1 LKYSIENVIDRYP
14 KINIGVLVGQE
25 LEIAPNHPG
34 LVKFREEAIFFAE
47 NQIGCNPVTR
57 HPFISSWREMYRSF
71 GTKAGDYRPS
81 AEALLRRT
89 VKSQQLPAINT
100 AVDTYNA
107 ISVKHLIPIGGFDL
121 EKVEGDI
128 FLRFSSGGETF
139 VPLGSKSIEKTYE
152 GEVVYA
158 DSQRILTRRWNFR
171 DCDWTK
177 ITINTT
183 DLIMFIDGSPE
194 MPQSTIKLSLE
205 ELVEKLEKFCK
216 GTYFTSI
223 ANSINPIIEIRRK
236 D

>member
-1 LKYSIENVIDRYP
+1 LKYSIENVIERYP
-14 KINIGVLVGQE
+14 KINIGVLEGQD
-25 LEIAPNHPG
+25 LEIAHNHSG

-57 HPFISSWREMYRSF
+57 HPFIASWRGMYRSF

-89 VKSQQLPAINT
+89 LKSQQLPAINT

-121 EKVEGDI
+121 DKVEGDI
-128 FLRFSSGGETF
+128 SLRFSSGEETF

-158 DSQRILTRRWNFR
+158 DSRRILTRRWNFR

-177 ITINTT
+177 ITFNTT
-183 DLIMFIDGSPE
+183 DLVMFLDGSLE
-194 MPQSTIKLSLE
+194 MPQSTIKSALD

-216 GTYFTSI
+216 GVYFTSI
-223 ANSINPIIEIRRK
+223 ADLNNPVIELKRR

>member
-1 LKYSIENVIDRYP
+1 MKYSIENVIERYP
-14 KINIGVLVGQE
+14 KINIGVLEGQD
-25 LEIAPNHPG
+25 LEIDHNHPG
-34 LVKFREEAIFFAE
+34 LVKFKEEAIFFAE
-47 NQIGCNPVTR
+47 NKIGCNPITR
-57 HPFISSWREMYRSF
+57 HPFIASWRGMYRSF

-89 VKSQQLPAINT
+89 LKSQQLPAINT

-128 FLRFSSGGETF
+128 SLRFSSGEETF

-158 DSQRILTRRWNFR
+158 DSRRILTRRWNFR

-183 DLIMFIDGSPE
+183 DLVMFLDGSPE
-194 MPQSTIKLSLE
+194 MLQSTIKSALD

-216 GTYFTSI
+216 GAYFTSI
-223 ANSINPIIEIRRK
+223 ADLNNSVIELKRR